1 MKIFLVKMFSFVRD
15 RYTIKKSFKNKIPD
29 MLLSK
34 QKIFAAFPV
43 ALLFVQFSF
52 AQTFQPKMKSI
63 YHKGWI
69 DLNKNGKKD
78 VYEDPEQP
86 VDDRI
91 QDLLSQMTTEEKT
104 CQLATLYGYHRVLKD
119 SLPTPEWKNE
129 IWKDGI
135 ANIDEHLNGFPVT
148 NLDIITDIKKHVWA
162 MNTTQA
168 FFIEDTRLG
177 IPVDFTDEGIRGV
190 EAYGTTGFPTELALG
205 NTWDKDLVH
214 QVGRITGLEA
224 RAMGY
229 TNVYAPILDVARDQ
243 RWGRLEESYGESPY
257 LAARLGVEM
266 AQGMQ
271 QDHTIVS
278 TAKHFA
284 IYSANFGAREGLAR
298 TDPQMPLREVKTLLL
313 PSFEHVIKE
322 AGILGVM
329 ASYNDYDGIPIIGSY
344 YWLTKILRQEFGFHG
359 YVVSDSDALEYLFS
373 KHHVAADRE
382 DAVAQ
387 AVNAGMNVRTN
398 FSPPSTMILPLR
410 KDIEDGKISMATLN
424 KRVKEVL
431 YVKFWLGLFDHPYI
445 ENAQKSVETVNDPE
459 HKKVSLQ
466 ASREC
471 IVLLKNDNNILP
483 LSKNIHSIAVIG
495 PNADNADYADTHYGP
510 HGTKGITALEG
521 IREKLGKNVS
531 VNYAKGCELVDKT
544 WPESEVL
551 PQPPT
556 KEEQAQMDSAVTVA
570 KNSDAVIMVM
580 GGNTKTA
587 GESKSR
593 TTLDLPGFQ
602 LDLIKAIKATGKPV
616 VVVFINSQPISFN
629 WTKENIDG
637 IVEAW
642 YPGTYGGTAIADV
655 LFGDYNPGGKLTLTF
670 PRSVG
675 QLPMNF
681 PSKPSAQTDA
691 GETARLKG
699 KLYPFGYGLS
709 YTTFAYSNLKVSPEK
724 ENSQGTI
731 HVSFDV
737 KNTGQK
743 EGDEVAQMYIHEK
756 VTTVTTY
763 EKQLRGF
770 ERVHLNPGET
780 KTVNFTLTPDDLSIW
795 NRDMHFVV
803 EPGTFKIM
811 IGASSEDIKLNG
823 EFQIL

>member
-1 MKIFLVKMFSFVRD
+1 
-15 RYTIKKSFKNKIPD
+15 
-29 MLLSK
+29 MLLNTRRL
-34 QKIFAAFPV
+34 II
-43 ALLFVQFSF
+43 LLVLSMLIVENSS
-52 AQTFQPKMKSI
+52 AQNFQPKMKSI

-69 DLNKNGKKD
+69 DLNKNGRKD
-78 VYEDPEQP
+78 IYEDPAQP
-86 VDDRI
+86 MDKRVE
-91 QDLLSQMTTEEKT
+91 DLLSQMTMEEKT
-104 CQLATLYGYHRVLKD
+104 CQMATLYGYGRVLKD
-119 SLPTPEWKNE
+119 SLPTPQWKNE
-129 IWKDGI
+129 IWMDGI
-135 ANIDEHLNGFPVT
+135 ANIDEHLNGFPSAH
-148 NLDIITDIKKHVWA
+148 LDIITDIKKHVWA

-168 FFIEDTRLG
+168 FFIEETRLG

-205 NTWDKDLVH
+205 NTWDKKLVN
-214 QVGRITGLEA
+214 QVGKITGLEA

-257 LAARLGVEM
+257 LVSRLGVEM
-266 AQGMQ
+266 AKGMQ
-271 QDHTIVS
+271 QDNTIVS
-278 TAKHFA
+278 TAKHYA
-284 IYSANFGAREGLAR
+284 IYSANFGAREGQAR
-298 TDPQMPLREVKTLLL
+298 TDPQMPMREVETLLL
-313 PSFEHVIKE
+313 PPFEHVIKE

-329 ASYNDYDGIPIIGSY
+329 ASYNDYDGIPVIGSY
-344 YWLTKILRQEFGFHG
+344 YWLTKRLREEFGFKG
-359 YVVSDSDALEYLFS
+359 YVVSDSEAMEYLFS
-373 KHHVAADRE
+373 KHHVARDRE

-398 FSPPSTMILPLR
+398 FSAPATMILPLR
-410 KDIEDGKISMATLN
+410 KDILDGKISMQTLN
-424 KRVKEVL
+424 ERVRNVL
-431 YVKFWLGLFDHPYI
+431 KVKFWLGLFDHPYI
-445 ENAQKSVETVNDPE
+445 EDAQKSVLTVNDPE

-471 IVLLKNDNNILP
+471 IVLLKNEKNILP
-483 LSKNIHSIAVIG
+483 LNKNIHAVAVIG
-495 PNADNADYADTHYGP
+495 PNADNADFADTHYGP
-510 HGTKGITALEG
+510 HGTKGITVLQG
-521 IREKLGKNVS
+521 IKEKLGKNVL
-531 VNYAKGCELVDKT
+531 VNYAKGCEIVDAH

-551 PQPPT
+551 PQPAT
-556 KEEQAQMDSAVTVA
+556 TDEQAQMDSAVTLA
-570 KNSDAVIMVM
+570 KKSDVVIMVM

-616 VVVFINSQPISFN
+616 IVTFINSQPISFN
-629 WTKENIDG
+629 WVKENIPG
-637 IVEAW
+637 IVEGW

-681 PSKPSAQTDA
+681 PSKPGAQTDQ

-709 YTTFAYSNLKVSPEK
+709 YTTFAYSNLKISPQK
-724 ENSQGTI
+724 ENAQGTI
-731 HVSFDV
+731 NVTFDV
-737 KNTGQK
+737 KNTGQR
-743 EGDEVAQMYIHEK
+743 EGDEVVQLYINEK
-756 VTTVTTY
+756 VTDVTTY

-770 ERVHLNPGET
+770 ERVHLKPGET
-780 KTVNFTLTPDDLSIW
+780 KNINFTLTPDDLSIW

-803 EPGTFKIM
+803 EPGIFKVM
-811 IGASSEDIKLNG
+811 VGASSEDIKLNS
-823 EFQIL
+823 EFEILQP